1 MAHPLW
7 PIYDL
12 RLRTERLELRLPN
25 EDEIVGLCA
34 VARAGIHPPDEMPF
48 GFAWTDKPSP
58 RFEREYIQHHWKARA
73 DWTPA
78 AWSLELGVFLDG
90 HPIGCQELFAR
101 DFAVMRRVGTG
112 SWLGAEHQGQGLGRE
127 MRTAVLALA
136 FDGLGAEV
144 AETEAFLD
152 NPASAGVSRA
162 LGYEPNGLGRI
173 APRGVAR
180 DTQRFRMTRALWA
193 GRPRP
198 PIEIEGLGRCRDLFG
213 GSETD

>member
-1 MAHPLW
+1 MPHPLW

-25 EDEIVGLCA
+25 EDEIAELCA
-34 VARAGIHPPDEMPF
+34 VAQAGIHPPDEMPF

-58 RFEREYIQHHWKARA
+58 RFEREYIQWHWKARA

-78 AWSLELGVFLDG
+78 AWHLELGVFLDG
-90 HPIGCQELFAR
+90 HPIGCQALIAR

-112 SWLGAEHQGQGLGRE
+112 SWLDAPHQGRGLGRE

-136 FDGLGAEV
+136 FDGLAAEV
-144 AETEAFLD
+144 AETEAFFD

-162 LGYEPNGLGRI
+162 LGYEPDGLGRI

-180 DTQRFRMTRALWA
+180 DTQRFRMTRQLWS
-193 GRPRP
+193 GRLRP
-198 PIEIEGLGRCRDLFG
+198 PVVIEGLERCRDLFG
-213 GSETD
+213 V